1 LTFGHEQPPCRF
13 TTITIPSPVS
23 LPHNHHH
30 PSRRLDSTRL
40 TPRTTPSH
48 RPSRLTS
55 HLPAHRINAA
65 HCSPGQLAFPTGT
78 RPPSFPT
85 TCQPGILPCVSNTS
99 LTPTHSPSH
108 PFSSSRTHEL
118 LQPTEDEV
126 AGGDGQG
133 VEGERAQAGPEL
145 GRGEEAGEW
154 VCGGL
159 ALRWACAG
167 DEAVIYMRECLVE
180 LVIVSCVVQ
189 SLRAG

>member
-65 HCSPGQLAFPTGT
+65 HCSPGQLAFPPFPQLASRESYPALAT
-78 RPPSFPT
+78 PPSPR
-85 TCQPGILPCVSNTS
+85 PA
-99 LTPTHSPSH
+99 THSPSH